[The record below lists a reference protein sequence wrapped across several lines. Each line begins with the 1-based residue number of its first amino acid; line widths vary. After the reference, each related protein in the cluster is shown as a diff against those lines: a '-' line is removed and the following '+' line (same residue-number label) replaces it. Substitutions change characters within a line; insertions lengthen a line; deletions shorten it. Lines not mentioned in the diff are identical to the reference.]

1 MSGNTSP
8 SNDIISD
15 FSNQSE
21 ESAKKN
27 ETSNIVETNTNE
39 SLHLGSDLLA
49 EKLDYEI
56 DEEPD
61 ELEEQDEIDE
71 SILDSPINEKDT
83 SQDADNYDTDSKTDA
98 PVKMGTI

>member
-1 MSGNTSP
+1 MSGTTSP
-8 SNDIISD
+8 SKDILSD

-27 ETSNIVETNTNE
+27 ETPNIVETNTNE

-61 ELEEQDEIDE
+61 ELEEQEEIDE
-71 SILDSPINEKDT
+71 SILELFDMIEKHQFHLAKAVIFCSWKGR
-83 SQDADNYDTDSKTDA
+83 SQNAL
-98 PVKMGTI
+98 